1 MERLRH
7 YYYFD
12 ERNDDFANDG
22 IKGSPTPADYEYF
35 PKNILYRTL
44 KPIVYY
50 VYMVLVALL
59 VKPLS
64 RLKRVHNV
72 GVLRKVENRR
82 KGYFVFGNHTN
93 VFADALLHPVV
104 AFPRSVYIVAN
115 PDAISIPG
123 LKTFLRM
130 LGTVPV
136 PYAKSTYVKYMNA
149 IKRMYD
155 HGHPIVVYP
164 EAHIWPKYN
173 AVRDFP
179 DVSFKLPVRLGAP
192 CFAKSTVYH
201 KDSRGHTYAEVWYD
215 GPFYPDATL
224 PEKKARKELRDR
236 IYAKICERCKDSELD
251 CRYTYEKV
259 DDPQEVRTEIEIV

>member
-164 EAHIWPKYN
+164 EAHIWP
-173 AVRDFP
+173 
-179 DVSFKLPVRLGAP
+179 
-192 CFAKSTVYH
+192 
-201 KDSRGHTYAEVWYD
+201 
-215 GPFYPDATL
+215 
-224 PEKKARKELRDR
+224 
-236 IYAKICERCKDSELD
+236 
-251 CRYTYEKV
+251 
-259 DDPQEVRTEIEIV
+259 